1 MAQWGA
7 ILLMP
12 APGWKLTCQAKK
24 RLKMYYIERDEA
36 GRIIQVELVPFH
48 AMTEQSEVSTAEID
62 EWMRQREIREAS
74 LLQLRQSDL
83 EMVRVLEDLIE
94 VLMSKGVISI
104 TDLPPVAQAKLTSR
118 AQARRSLS
126 GLEGLI
132 SDDDDEDLYNSSF
145 LLT

>member
-1 MAQWGA
+1 
-7 ILLMP
+7 
-12 APGWKLTCQAKK
+12 
-24 RLKMYYIERDEA
+24 MYYIERDA
-36 GRIIQVELVPFH
+36 QGHLIQVQLIPFN
-48 AMTEQSEVSTAEID
+48 AMTEQSEARTSEID
-62 EWMRQREIREAS
+62 EWLRQREIREAS

-104 TDLPPVAQAKLTSR
+104 TDLPPIAQAKLTNR

-132 SDDDDEDLYNSSF
+132 SDDDDEGF
-145 LLT
+145 I

>member
-1 MAQWGA
+1 
-7 ILLMP
+7 
-12 APGWKLTCQAKK
+12 
-24 RLKMYYIERDEA
+24 MYYIERDA
-36 GRIIQVELVPFH
+36 QGRIIQVETQPFQT
-48 AMTEQSEVSTAEID
+48 MTGQSEACTAEID
-62 EWMRQREIREAS
+62 EWIRQQEIREAT

-104 TDLPPVAQAKLTSR
+104 TDLPLAAQSKLTSR

-132 SDDDDEDLYNSSF
+132 ADDDEGLI
-145 LLT
+145 